1 MAGKATVD
9 GKLACEATL
18 TCMIVPRAPETKLD
32 SKQDSKAEAGPSEAV
47 PPSETA

>member
-32 SKQDSKAEAGPSEAV
+32 SKQDSKAEAGSSEAA
-47 PPSETA
+47 PASETA

>member
-18 TCMIVPRAPETKLD
+18 TCMVVPRHHEA
-32 SKQDSKAEAGPSEAV
+32 KAEAGSTEA
-47 PPSETA
+47 AQ